1 MHLSCSSSL
10 SCTSWLAWAKPPPA
24 PSPLSRPAPV
34 PHSAAPRPSTWFL
47 SALSRPAELRIDV
60 DPPLATLD
68 DELAA
73 LHERLYTPGDCLQGI
88 ARIPLLADP
97 DLVARYREADG
108 EFYLYIEDVR
118 HHRLAGYTVFN
129 RLIELNRHADR
140 HLRAPHSKYAAA
152 YQRRGLGTAV
162 YRWALEGGM
171 GLITGARQSRGAHAL
186 WERLAREH
194 LSGYVRVQGKALT
207 YLGPHVAPQV
217 LDDLHARR
225 FLLGPRWTL
234 ARLQAATGMRMG

>member
-1 MHLSCSSSL
+1 M
-10 SCTSWLAWAKPPPA
+10 
-24 PSPLSRPAPV
+24 
-34 PHSAAPRPSTWFL
+34 
-47 SALSRPAELRIDV
+47 SRPAELRIDV

-73 LHERLYTPGDCLQGI
+73 IHERLYTPGDCLHDI

-97 DLVARYREADG
+97 DLVARYRQADG

-118 HHRLAGYTVFN
+118 RRRLAGYTVFN
-129 RLIELNRHADR
+129 RLVELNRHADR

-152 YQRRGLGTAV
+152 YQRRGLATAV

-171 GLITGARQSRGAHAL
+171 GLITGARQSQGAHAL

-194 LSGYVRVQGKALT
+194 LSGYVRLQGKALA
-207 YLGPHVAPQV
+207 YLGPHVPPQV

-234 ARLQAATGMRMG
+234 ARLQAATGMEMG